1 MPGQTVLMTT
11 ALDLH
16 GTAHVARYIETDGE
30 DGYHWREN
38 TTILLLTTVGRKSG
52 AERVNALIFRP
63 WEDAF
68 LIVASNGG
76 TDGHPAWFLNLTD
89 EPSVFVQVK
98 GERFAA
104 RARVATADE
113 KPEVWAEMVAAWP
126 DYAEY
131 QKRTTRA
138 IPVVVLE
145 RV

>member
-1 MPGQTVLMTT
+1 
-11 ALDLH
+11 
-16 GTAHVARYIETDGE
+16 
-30 DGYHWREN
+30 
-38 TTILLLTTVGRKSG
+38 
-52 AERVNALIFRP
+52 
-63 WEDAF
+63 
-68 LIVASNGG
+68 
-76 TDGHPAWFLNLTD
+76 
-89 EPSVFVQVK
+89 VK